1 MERTAGSEATYRRL
15 LVPLDGSAEAELAL
29 PHAVSH
35 ARAFGA
41 SVLLIRVVPAGI
53 VAAPVSVE
61 LPQEGGLP
69 AFGTL
74 TDDAASPDVIGAAIY
89 LEDVAGRLRETGVEV
104 EAVVREGAAAAT
116 ILAEAEAAGVDLLLI
131 ATEVRA
137 GLARLVLGDVADE
150 LLRRAPCPIFY
161 VRGEAPAEPSP
172 AKHLRNFADDLAQ
185 TGAVTPVPLGLREVP
200 LDRIVGS
207 VGRAR
212 DLDADFLPLSARRRQ
227 DDRFRRIT
235 RAMTDGQALPP
246 IQLYKLGYNYY
257 VLDGHHRVAVARSL
271 GISELDAEVTE
282 YLSSS
287 NATQQRVFAER
298 RQFERRTGLT
308 RVGATRTGTYP
319 RLLEMIEE
327 VAEAERRRQGRD
339 GDAPAAAGGGEDESF
354 RDAARR
360 WYFDFFRPLAAEVR
374 KRRLGRAFP
383 GERTADILVRLR
395 AFRSEEARLG
405 HEVSWERAL
414 EHFAAAYDSTH
425 PWRSWDLR
433 RPWDLSRLVPFGR
446 RRVEHPEPPPAGEP
460 GEPPGPPDADG
471 AAQAETLPPR

>member
-1 MERTAGSEATYRRL
+1 
-15 LVPLDGSAEAELAL
+15 V
-29 PHAVSH
+29 
-35 ARAFGA
+35 
-41 SVLLIRVVPAGI
+41 
-53 VAAPVSVE
+53 
-61 LPQEGGLP
+61 
-69 AFGTL
+69 
-74 TDDAASPDVIGAAIY
+74 
-89 LEDVAGRLRETGVEV
+89 
-104 EAVVREGAAAAT
+104 
-116 ILAEAEAAGVDLLLI
+116 
-131 ATEVRA
+131 
-137 GLARLVLGDVADE
+137 
-150 LLRRAPCPIFY
+150 
-161 VRGEAPAEPSP
+161 
-172 AKHLRNFADDLAQ
+172 
-185 TGAVTPVPLGLREVP
+185 
-200 LDRIVGS
+200 
-207 VGRAR
+207 
-212 DLDADFLPLSARRRQ
+212 DADFMPLSAGRRQ
-227 DDRFRRIT
+227 DDRFRRT
-235 RAMTDGQALPP
+235 ARAMTDGQALPP

-271 GISELDAEVTE
+271 GIRELDAEVTE

-298 RQFERRTGLT
+298 REFERRTGLT

-339 GDAPAAAGGGEDESF
+339 GEAPGAPDAPGGGGGGGGGEDESF

-360 WYFDFFRPLAAEVR
+360 WYFDFFRPLAAQVR

-425 PWRSWDLR
+425 PWRSWDVR

-446 RRVEHPEPPPAGEP
+446 RRVEHPEPPPPAGP
-460 GEPPGPPDADG
+460 VAPAAPVEPPGDPGPQGPLGPPDAAG
-471 AAQAETLPPR
+471 AAQAERSPPR